1 MKSNVK
7 SSKLFDQ
14 INKLNFFNKINVL
27 YVVLFLAIALIF
39 PFWLLD
45 QIWDWD
51 IKISIRIFN
60 IDFRKTDLIII
71 LLLVVE
77 LLLSVN
83 YKFKRF
89 YLNFTGMSSDI
100 YARFILKLFM
110 FWLLIVIGD
119 FIIYF
124 KINMSQSIWFGAWYY
139 LLGVVVV
146 LWLVLDYLF
155 LQRKYK
161 LDKKNKTMQVG
172 IDHNS
177 KDNTSEIWDNFSWL
191 FDQE

>member
-1 MKSNVK
+1 M
-7 SSKLFDQ
+7 
-14 INKLNFFNKINVL
+14 L